1 MQYVRIPFF
10 MTFLK
15 HLIASIFLILTVALP
30 ASCQINTPTSPNHS
44 IDSTG
49 RKLYLSP
56 QDFWDSLPEPV
67 GYVNDYENLYT
78 DSEEKTLD
86 SLIAGFERKTTIQIA
101 LITFDTTMTTKDS
114 LEALTLRIANVWG
127 VGQKDKNNGVTIG
140 ICRGYRKMRIQ
151 NGDGIEK
158 ILTDRETKEIIDT
171 AFIPSFKD
179 GKYFEGTLI
188 GVKTLIAT
196 LGKNAEKKS
205 LK

>member
-1 MQYVRIPFF
+1 
-10 MTFLK
+10 
-15 HLIASIFLILTVALP
+15 
-30 ASCQINTPTSPNHS
+30 
-44 IDSTG
+44 
-49 RKLYLSP
+49 
-56 QDFWDSLPEPV
+56 
-67 GYVNDYENLYT
+67 
-78 DSEEKTLD
+78 
-86 SLIAGFERKTTIQIA
+86 
-101 LITFDTTMTTKDS
+101 
-114 LEALTLRIANVWG
+114 
-127 VGQKDKNNGVTIG
+127 VTIG